1 MQEQLLAGRE
11 PGAAWISDTCK
22 AILDTT
28 NTSDTMA
35 RELLQVGSACL
46 RAAAAREVEHA
57 GVAGTEAGSV
67 KEQESLMKVV
77 VEATHLLASKGVGCG
92 SGSKGE
98 RTPARKRGRPPKRE
112 GMQPRTKGRPLEC
125 KAPDAEKGEGVGCDG
140 EEKLLRCA
148 MVVKL
153 VVEVAAHE
161 RQRLPQIEAGQHC
174 LCAGLLERSTADCS
188 RGLQYTAASEFSKL
202 ARHLLFVAQHLSNA
216 IETGG
221 VGKARGVA
229 RTVSVAHA
237 GSMLALVKTLL
248 QELFSVSS
256 I

>member
-1 MQEQLLAGRE
+1 
-11 PGAAWISDTCK
+11 
-22 AILDTT
+22 
-28 NTSDTMA
+28 
-35 RELLQVGSACL
+35 
-46 RAAAAREVEHA
+46 
-57 GVAGTEAGSV
+57 
-67 KEQESLMKVV
+67 
-77 VEATHLLASKGVGCG
+77 
-92 SGSKGE
+92 
-98 RTPARKRGRPPKRE
+98 
-112 GMQPRTKGRPLEC
+112 
-125 KAPDAEKGEGVGCDG
+125 
-140 EEKLLRCA
+140 

-174 LCAGLLERSTADCS
+174 LCAGLLERSAADCS